1 MLSSINV
8 VPTSAEHPLLTCDGL
23 GAGKTGVGAKRGN
36 YSRNCK
42 IKEHSSVKPISN
54 PTVS

>member
-42 IKEHSSVKPISN
+42 IKEYSSVKPISN